1 MCGALSLSKTS
12 SSKHPI
18 GYVEV
23 RVFSHATED
32 MAKVETAVR
41 NTLPEKLAAEAVFEK
56 SNCVGHYGN
65 PIVLMETTLSNR
77 AMLPL
82 ALEKLGSSLS
92 SLDKEQLNAELKQ
105 HIEKHDLF
113 LRLDKQSAFL
123 GTLRLAAN
131 DPIHFKV
138 HFKNRTGEEIE
149 EICRQAGL
157 LP

>member
-1 MCGALSLSKTS
+1 MCGASSLPQL

-23 RVFSHATED
+23 RVFSHATEN
-32 MAKVETAVR
+32 MTKVEVAVR

-56 SNCVGHYGN
+56 NNCVGHYGN
-65 PIVLMETTLSNR
+65 PIVLIQTTLSNR
-77 AMLPL
+77 ELLPQ

-92 SLDKEQLNAELKQ
+92 SIDKEQLAAELKQ
-105 HIEKHDLF
+105 HIDKHNLY

-123 GTLRLAAN
+123 GTLRLATN
-131 DPIHFKV
+131 DPIHFRI
-138 HFKNRTGEEIE
+138 HFKNQTAEGIE
-149 EICRQAGL
+149 HICRQAGL